1 MLLVLTYKLFWN
13 VAIVYGDGGSG
24 LKNKNRTIIKNVS
37 VFCNEDHLWTIKRKS
52 CSWKRKK
59 NICIAW
65 IFSWYMHWNIIQ
77 IIIRCFGAVSSSEGS
92 TTNIDGNEYFG
103 LGKIQCCLFAKSGL
117 MRKQKYAFFISGRF
131 PQYLGERILLS
142 CQFYFRSTH
151 IILQRCFKN
160 LWMVYVWSK

>member
-24 LKNKNRTIIKNVS
+24 LKNETRTIIKNVS

-52 CSWKRKK
+52 CSWKRKE

-77 IIIRCFGAVSSSEGS
+77 IIIRCFGAVSSSKGS

-103 LGKIQCCLFAKSGL
+103 LEKIQCWLFVKSGL
-117 MRKQKYAFFISGRF
+117 MRKQKYAFF
-131 PQYLGERILLS
+131 
-142 CQFYFRSTH
+142 YFRQISSVSWW
-151 IILQRCFKN
+151 KN
-160 LWMVYVWSK
+160 FTFMSVLFLKYTYYFAKVF